1 MEWIGIEIHPDTPPD
16 GRPLTELFP
25 AADIGRMTKHLRA
38 MGAPYGIGFA
48 DFSLLSNS
56 RNAHLAALYA
66 EEQGAFAALHPL
78 LFSAYFSHG
87 QDIGDSD
94 LLVQLGRDAGIAEDD
109 LRAALRDQ
117 RYVDRLA
124 QAQEEAIRLGV
135 TGVPTCFIGGKERIV
150 GAQPIEVFRKAL
162 KTASKG

>member
-1 MEWIGIEIHPDTPPD
+1 VEWVGIEIHPETPSA
-16 GRPLTELFP
+16 GRPLTELFA
-25 AADIGRMTKHLRA
+25 AADISRMAKHLRA

-56 RNAHLAALYA
+56 RSAHLAALYA
-66 EEQGAFAALHPL
+66 REQGAFAAFHPL

-94 LLVQLGRDAGIAEDD
+94 LLVQLGIDAGLDGDGLRSALDD
-109 LRAALRDQ
+109 P
-117 RYVDRLA
+117 RYAGMLA
-124 QAQEEAIRLGV
+124 QAQQQAAELGV
-135 TGVPTCFIGGKERIV
+135 TGVPTFFIGEQERII

-162 KTASKG
+162 KRR